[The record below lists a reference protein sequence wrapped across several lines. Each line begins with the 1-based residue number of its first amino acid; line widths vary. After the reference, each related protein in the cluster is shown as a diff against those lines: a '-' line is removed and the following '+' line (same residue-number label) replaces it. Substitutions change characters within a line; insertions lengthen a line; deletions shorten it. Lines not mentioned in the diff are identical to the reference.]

1 MKNSMK
7 NSIWTLTKYHKYMS
21 GICNK
26 SSFMSITV
34 VQNLESSGLKLWG
47 AAASLQ
53 NGHHID
59 TSFQSTAV
67 TSVAFMCVFLW
78 SSSSGSA
85 VASVANSHSAFVA
98 LDQQLLL
105 LAAGK

>member
-1 MKNSMK
+1 MKNG
-7 NSIWTLTKYHKYMS
+7 IWTLTNYHKYMS
-21 GICNK
+21 GICNN
-26 SSFMSITV
+26 SSCMAISKKNV
-34 VQNLESSGLKLWG
+34 ESSGLKWWG
-47 AAASLQ
+47 AVASLQ

-67 TSVAFMCVFLW
+67 TIVAFLCIFLW
-78 SSSSGSA
+78 SSSSWSA
-85 VASVANSHSAFVA
+85 VASVANPHSAFVA